1 MPAGLLAP
9 GLCQPI
15 IVLALTHLHHSTHT
29 LVIWKHYSCWWHFA
43 GYVHSL
49 SIGLQLIKS
58 YAWKRLQCNKGR
70 HSLCGNGGPLPK
82 PRVPCALEDPLQ
94 PDWGESFFFS
104 PQTIQGGVLQCSV
117 MNEKQQPLRG
127 LQESR
132 VATREESGVLGFPS
146 RRGLTPGG
154 ASNATPRSLPSLE
167 RKIRSRTHA

>member
-1 MPAGLLAP
+1 MYAKLERKASRNATFLGWTVGTRLFSQEVAPCSVPAGLLAP

-49 SIGLQLIKS
+49 SIGFQLIKS

-117 MNEKQQPLRG
+117 MNEKQQ
-127 LQESR
+127 
-132 VATREESGVLGFPS
+132 
-146 RRGLTPGG
+146 
-154 ASNATPRSLPSLE
+154 AS
-167 RKIRSRTHA
+167 